1 VYLEQ
6 ETDRLAE
13 DLRLLSLVDVFEPL
27 SFGELE
33 EVFRGRPRVR
43 LGAGKLVYVPNDLC
57 ESLFVLER
65 GRVRLFKRVPG
76 GREYTLAVL
85 EGGTVFGEE
94 VLASRRTRGAYAE
107 CVEEAEISVLGR
119 GDLERLI
126 LDKPE
131 VGLRLA
137 SLLAERLDA
146 HETRLADL
154 ALKEVAARLAG
165 LILLLVESEGLRTR
179 AGYKV
184 PNRYTHHQLGT
195 MIGANREAVTRAF
208 SQLREIG
215 AVETENRTIEIPD
228 IEALQKA
235 AEGVSPVK
243 A

>member
-33 EVFRGRPRVR
+33 EVFRDRPRVR
-43 LGAGKLVYVPNDLC
+43 LGAGKLVYVPNGLC

-228 IEALQKA
+228 FEALQKA